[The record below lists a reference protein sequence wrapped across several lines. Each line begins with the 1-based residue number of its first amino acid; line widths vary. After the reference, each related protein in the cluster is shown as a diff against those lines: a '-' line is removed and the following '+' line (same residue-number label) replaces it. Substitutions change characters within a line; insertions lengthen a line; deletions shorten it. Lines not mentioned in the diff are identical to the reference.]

1 MTRLR
6 GFVDRIDKMLMMGW
20 AIDEDDPAARPEIQI
35 VQGDEPAITL
45 VPRFDFPTLRA
56 SLDLPPADVRPLYA
70 WRLWFPLSNGIRPDL
85 PFSIVFRA
93 TGATLVHGAERA
105 IPLVENI
112 DPVAQ
117 RDLETAVLITPAYAV
132 GTEDIH
138 VALNVADP
146 RGPAARPVTAGSAA
160 LAPIGRTGPLLF
172 GRPADRYETV
182 ITRQALAAAPDG
194 KMRIGVALDEPDLTP
209 HAQLDARI
217 HSIYLPRTALDR
229 NRLSAPLPE
238 DANIHRVSGPA
249 SNQHSYLIGGAT
261 TFCQLDAI
269 ARHHAGKPLRAIDC
283 VVDWGVGCG
292 RVIRQFWEDAPAQS
306 PMPRL
311 IGLDID
317 PVNVDWCRAHLA
329 KFASFDLLALDGFA
343 LPSGSVD
350 LLYGISVMTHLSEHH
365 QHLWLAEIR
374 RILRPGGIAVLTV
387 HGEGDN
393 YREVGGI
400 PLPFVEKFGF
410 FDGIADTAIGKER
423 SDYYR
428 ATYHARGYIRDNW
441 TRYFTILD
449 IFVMANAFTQDIV
462 VLRK

>member
-1 MTRLR
+1 MTKLR
-6 GFVDRIDKMLMMGW
+6 GFVDRIDKMLIMGW

-35 VQGDEPAITL
+35 IQGHEPAITL
-45 VPRFDFPTLRA
+45 VPRFPFPSLRA
-56 SLDLPPADVRPLYA
+56 ALDLAPSVAPPLYA
-70 WRLWFPLSNGIRPDL
+70 WRLWLPLSNGIRPDL
-85 PFSIVFRA
+85 PFSIVLRA
-93 TGATLVHGAERA
+93 TGVALVHGAGCR
-105 IPLVENI
+105 IPLFERI
-112 DPVAQ
+112 DPAAQ
-117 RDLETAVLITPAYAV
+117 RNLETAVLITEACAV
-132 GTEDIH
+132 GANDIH

-146 RGPAARPVTAGSAA
+146 RGPAARPVTAGTAP
-160 LAPIGRTGPLLF
+160 LAPQGRIGPLLF
-172 GRPADRYETV
+172 GRSADRYETV
-182 ITRQALAAAPDG
+182 ITRKALAAAPDG
-194 KMRIGVALDEPDLTP
+194 KLRIGVALDDPELTP
-209 HAQLDARI
+209 RAQLDARV
-217 HSIYLPRTALDR
+217 HSVYLPRTALDR

-249 SNQHSYLIGGAT
+249 SNQHHYLIGGAT

-269 ARHHAGKPLRAIDC
+269 TRHYAGKPIRAIGT

-292 RVIRQFWEDAPAQS
+292 RVMRQFWEDAPAQA

-343 LPSGSVD
+343 LPTGSVD

-374 RILRPGGIAVLTV
+374 RILRPGGIAILTV
-387 HGEGDN
+387 HGEGVN
-393 YREVGGI
+393 YSQIESI
-400 PLPFVEKFGF
+400 LLPFVEKFGF
-410 FDGIADTAIGKER
+410 FDGTADTAIGEER
-423 SDYYR
+423 SEYYR

-441 TRYFTILD
+441 SRYFTILD
-449 IFVMANAFTQDIV
+449 IFVMANAFTQDFV